1 VAQRKLGAVFTRTSR
16 DLWIGLGIALLAF
29 AVLEVAFVGQRAIRS
44 AWLGSDDA
52 RAADR
57 GGHPYAG
64 QSWYKE
70 FLAAREGGREKFD
83 PWRTY
88 WAYPI
93 ASRYLNVDSAGRRV
107 TVRGAAITDSTR
119 KVYMLGGSAMWGF
132 TSRDSLTIPSLVAA
146 GLDSAGVRDVQVINL
161 AQSGYVLSH
170 EIATLTQQLAR
181 ERKPAVAVF
190 FDGINDI
197 RTTQLYQEPGRAF
210 FEPRFKHLYE
220 VESQRGFF
228 GSFVTPGERSKLI
241 GRLLQALGAD
251 PWKVAPQTPDICPR
265 LGAYYRDMHQ
275 SALGLGQGWGFD
287 VLFVQQPM
295 HATTRKVLTP
305 FEKSFMGPDWHVKYT
320 RDCADAIDSA
330 LASERGKTY
339 VSYAPM
345 FDDVGESVFLDRFGH
360 VTEVGNRRIADALV
374 QEIAARLRP
383 DTIQNSEK
391 RQRR

>member
-1 VAQRKLGAVFTRTSR
+1 MAQRKLGSVFARTTR

-29 AVLEVAFVGQRAIRS
+29 AVLEAAFVGQRAIRA

-52 RAADR
+52 RASDR
-57 GGHPYAG
+57 DGHPYAG

-70 FLAAREGGREKFD
+70 FLDARARGREKFD

-93 ASRYLNVDSAGRRV
+93 ASRHLNVDSAGRRV
-107 TVRGAAITDSTR
+107 TVHRGAISDTTR
-119 KVYMLGGSAMWGF
+119 KVYLLGGSAMWGF
-132 TSRDSLTIPSLVAA
+132 TSRDSLAIPSLVAE
-146 GLDSAGVRDVQVINL
+146 GLDSAGIRDVQVVNL
-161 AQSGYVLSH
+161 AQSGYVLAH
-170 EIATLTQQLAR
+170 EIATLTQQLAQD
-181 ERKPAVAVF
+181 RKPAVAVF

-228 GSFVTPGERSKLI
+228 GSFVTPGERSKLV

-251 PWKVAPQTPDICPR
+251 PWKVPPQTPNVCPR

-275 SALGLGQGWGFD
+275 SAIGLGQAWGFD

-295 HATTRKVLTP
+295 HATTRKALTP
-305 FEKSFMGPDWHVKYT
+305 FEKSFMGPEWHVKYT

-330 LASERGKTY
+330 LADKRGTTY
-339 VSYAPM
+339 VSYASM
-345 FDDVGESVFLDRFGH
+345 FDDAAESVFLDRFGH

-374 QEIAARLRP
+374 REIAARLNP
-383 DTIQNSEK
+383 VVGQSSEK
-391 RQRR
+391 RERR